1 MKLLVCSTLNMDEAD
16 LRWYAERNAER
27 AKDLPP
33 AEFVE
38 KIKKGERIVIEYKD
52 GTITSYEQIAEN

>member
-1 MKLLVCSTLNMDEAD
+1 MDEAD

-38 KIKKGERIVIEYKD
+38 KIKNGERIVIEYKD
-52 GTITSYEQIAEN
+52 GTISSYELIAEN

>member
-16 LRWYAERNAER
+16 LRWYAKINAER

-38 KIKKGERIVIEYKD
+38 KIKNGERIVIEYPD
-52 GTITSYEQIAEN
+52 GTITSYELIADN

>member
-33 AEFVE
+33 TEFVE
-38 KIKKGERIVIEYKD
+38 KIKNGERIVIEYQD
-52 GTITSYEQIAEN
+52 GTITSYELIAYN

>member
-1 MKLLVCSTLNMDEAD
+1 MKLLVCSILKMDEAD
-16 LRWYAERNAER
+16 LRWYAERNPER

-38 KIKKGERIVIEYKD
+38 KIKNGERIVIEYED
-52 GTITSYEQIAEN
+52 GTITSYELIAEN